1 MKILQSSFYNPFE
14 NQGGGIEQVI
24 CNLVKNLSR
33 LGNDGD
39 ITCIGIKDDI
49 FKTKYRKL
57 FEFGVP
63 EFKSKSEIEYYKAY
77 LA

>member
-1 MKILQSSFYNPFE
+1 MKILQASFYNPFE
-14 NQGGGIEQVI
+14 NRGGGVEQVI